1 MSAAGID
8 RPPTGAAPA
17 PVLVLTA
24 ISAVRMAWLYLTS
37 RRVPAATGLLASAS
51 AVLWA
56 AMHWHWHIVGEAAA
70 QQFIPLTIEAAA
82 AAIIAVTTYGPF
94 GDTERAASRCL
105 PCLRLCTIL
114 ALTAAAF
121 GVLAAGTTAGHLAGG
136 TLAMLR
142 DLGGMAG
149 IGMLAAAAFGGAFGW
164 TGPLAY
170 LIITEGAFAGSWA
183 TPWVW
188 PTRPP
193 HDAGGALCAAIAFAA
208 GTAIITV
215 RGSRDHTAR

>member
-1 MSAAGID
+1 MTAAGID
-8 RPPTGAAPA
+8 RSPTGAAPA
-17 PVLVLTA
+17 PALVLTA
-24 ISAVRMAWLYLTS
+24 ICAERMAWLYLIS
-37 RRVPAATGLLASAS
+37 RRVPAATGLLAAVS

-56 AMHWHWHIVGEAAA
+56 SLHWHWSIAGGPAA

-82 AAIIAVTTYGPF
+82 ASIIAVTTYGPF
-94 GDTERAASRCL
+94 GDTERAAGRWL
-105 PCLRLCTIL
+105 PCLRLCAVL

-121 GVLAAGTTAGHLAGG
+121 GVLAAGTTAGHLPGG

-149 IGMLAAAAFGGAFGW
+149 IGFLAAAAFGGAFGW
-164 TGPLAY
+164 TGPLVY

-183 TPWVW
+183 TPLVW
-188 PTRPP
+188 ATRPP
-193 HDAGGALCAAIAFAA
+193 HDLGGTLCAAIAFAA

-215 RGSRDHTAR
+215 RGGPDHTAR